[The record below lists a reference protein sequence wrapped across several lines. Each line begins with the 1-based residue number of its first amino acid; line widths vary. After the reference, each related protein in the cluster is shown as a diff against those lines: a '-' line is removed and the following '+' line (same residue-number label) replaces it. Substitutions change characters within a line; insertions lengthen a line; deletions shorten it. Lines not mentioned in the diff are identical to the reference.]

1 MQRRDP
7 VPILARLTWTDGWA
21 TQQNVPA
28 SYHGVPYLFSADEA
42 GSGGVELIDI
52 ADDPHPRVVNTI
64 KLEINCAAPRQCDG
78 IQYGRLLG
86 HAGRRDGRLR
96 SRAGTELAHR

>member
-1 MQRRDP
+1 MQRCDP
-7 VPILARLTWTDGWA
+7 VPIIARLTWTDGWA
-21 TQQNVPA
+21 TQQNVPV
-28 SYHGVPYLFSADEA
+28 SYNGVPYLFSADEA

-64 KLEINCAAPRQCDG
+64 KLEINCRSTATV
-78 IQYGRLLG
+78 RLLG
-86 HAGRRDGRLR
+86 HAGHRDGRLR